1 MRLEVEFELVKGKT
15 REKSTSNIRKG
26 RESISA
32 FKEELRSMTFEPFY
46 GENIK
51 SIVTRITSKIQS
63 LAEDYGYDIEFP
75 KKAEMEIDG
84 NIYYFNYTLKVKT
97 RTSTKKIIL
106 QVQYIMYEEENWV
119 GMITDVK

>member
-1 MRLEVEFELVKGKT
+1 VKGKT
-15 REKSTSNIRKG
+15 REKSTSSIRKG
-26 RESISA
+26 RESILA

-51 SIVTRITSKIQS
+51 SIITRITSKIQS
-63 LAEDYGYDIEFP
+63 LAEDYGYDVEFP

-97 RTSTKKIIL
+97 KTSTKKITL

-119 GMITDVK
+119 GMITEVK

>member
-51 SIVTRITSKIQS
+51 SIITRITSKIQS

-97 RTSTKKIIL
+97 KTSTKKITL